1 MLLRQNSQ
9 LATMLKSPGQKNT
22 ATYTGSGKAE
32 KGRDL
37 LSSERRMT
45 NDERQSKT
53 STMLSEKMQKALND
67 QINAEIW
74 SAYLYLSMSAYFE
87 SENLPGF
94 ANWMKIQWQEEL
106 SHSIKFFDYV
116 NERGGRVTLQPIA
129 AVDTEWKNPL
139 EVFEATL
146 KHEQHVSSLINE
158 LVNTAMEE
166 RDHATNNILQWFI
179 AEQVEEE
186 ASVDGLVQQLKLIDG
201 FGHGILMLD
210 RELGQRVFVDPSL
223 GDA

>member
-1 MLLRQNSQ
+1 
-9 LATMLKSPGQKNT
+9 
-22 ATYTGSGKAE
+22 
-32 KGRDL
+32 
-37 LSSERRMT
+37 
-45 NDERQSKT
+45 
-53 STMLSEKMQKALND
+53 MLSEKMQKALND

-106 SHSIKFFDYV
+106 SHASKFFDYI
-116 NERGGRVTLQPIA
+116 NERGGRVLLQPIS
-129 AVDTEWKNPL
+129 AVDSVWKDPL
-139 EVFEATL
+139 EVIETTF

-158 LVNTAMEE
+158 LVNIAMDE
-166 RDHATNNILQWFI
+166 RDHATNNMLQWFI

-186 ASVDGLVQQLKLIDG
+186 ASVEGLVQQLKLING

-210 RELGQRVFVDPSL
+210 RELGQRTFVDPFQ
-223 GDA
+223 GGA